1 MIFIQVILF
10 HTYFMEITPFIP
22 VCLQINNYGSVKLLK
37 NVSKSSF
44 FGNFELPVWAFQNKL
59 KSDF

>member
-1 MIFIQVILF
+1 
-10 HTYFMEITPFIP
+10 MEITPFIP